1 MNMIHLKID
10 NHEIEVPEGTTIL
23 EAAKNVQVDIPT
35 LCHHPDLIPNA
46 GCGICIVKVNGRMLR
61 SCCTACTEGMDV
73 ITRDPDIVEAR
84 RTVLKLILSHHPNEC
99 LTCLKNG
106 CCELQDLATKFH
118 IPQNSFMNIVPTPED
133 LPLDDSTKC
142 IQLDPRKC
150 ILCGRCVQVCQ
161 KVQNIWALSFLER
174 SVNTHIAP
182 AGGVCLGNSPCIKCG
197 QCTAHCPTGALT
209 EVDETERVWK
219 YLQDPAK
226 HCVVQIAPSI
236 RVALGEAFGYKSGEL
251 VTGKLYAA
259 LRRMGFDAVFD
270 TNFGA
275 DLTIMEEASEFVE
288 RFTKAPEKLPLIT
301 SCCPAWVDYL
311 EKFDGSMIPHF
322 STAKSPQAMLG
333 VLAKTYYA
341 QKKGLDPKDIVV
353 VSIMPC
359 TAKKFEII
367 RSEEMFLDGVIQ
379 NVDVSLTTRETVRMI
394 KQMGIEFRDLPEE
407 TADSPL
413 GQYSGAG
420 TIFGFSGGVM
430 EAALRTAHFLITG
443 SETDDLEIRTITD
456 LDKGVKE
463 LTMQVADKEVRIGVA
478 HGIANVEYLLNKV
491 KAAKVAGEE
500 TPYHFIEVM
509 ACPGGCIGGG
519 GQPLGV
525 TQKIR
530 KARQQGLMKD
540 DEKSKVRRSH
550 QNPDIQ
556 KLYDEFLGHP
566 LSEKAHELLHTHYV
580 ERPLYKR

>member
-1 MNMIHLKID
+1 MVKIKID
-10 NHEIEVPEGTTIL
+10 FRELEVAEGTTIL
-23 EAAKNVQVDIPT
+23 EAAKDVQVDIPT

-61 SCCTACTEGMDV
+61 SCCTKVTEGMDI

-99 LTCLKNG
+99 LTCLKSSV
-106 CCELQDLATKFH
+106 CELQDLATKFS
-118 IPQNSFMNIVPTPED
+118 IPQNAFMNIVPTAED
-133 LPLDDSTKC
+133 LPTDTSTQC

-161 KVQNIWALSFLER
+161 KVQDIWALSFLQR

-182 AGGVCLGNSPCIKCG
+182 AGNVCLGNSPCIKCG

-209 EVDETERVWK
+209 EVDETGKVWDF
-219 YLQDPAK
+219 LQDPSK
-226 HCVVQIAPSI
+226 HCVVQIAPAI

-259 LRRMGFDAVFD
+259 LRRMGFKAIFD

-288 RFTKAPEKLPLIT
+288 RLTKHPEQLPLIT

-311 EKFDGSMIPHF
+311 EKFDHEMIPYF

-341 QKKGLDPKDIVV
+341 EKQGLDPKDIVV

-367 RSEEMFLDGVIQ
+367 RSEEMFLDGKIQ

-394 KQMGIEFRDLPEE
+394 KQMGIEFRDLPDEE
-407 TADSPL
+407 ADSPL
-413 GQYSGAG
+413 GKYSGAG

-430 EAALRTAHFLITG
+430 EAALRTAHYLITG
-443 SETDDLEIRTITD
+443 TETPDLEIKTLTN

-463 LTMQVADKEVRIGVA
+463 LTMQVAGKEVRIAVA
-478 HGIANVEYLLNKV
+478 HGISNVEFITNKI
-491 KAAKVAGEE
+491 KAAKAAGEE
-500 TPYHFIEVM
+500 IPYHFVEVM

-525 TQKIR
+525 TNKIR

-540 DEKSKVRRSH
+540 DTKSAVRCSH

-556 KLYDEFLGHP
+556 KLYKDFLGAP
-566 LSEKAHELLHTHYV
+566 LSEKAHKLLHTHYV
-580 ERPLYKR
+580 ARPLYKR